1 MTYEI
6 FLAPRAKKQYE
17 NFDRHIRD
25 EIRSQLLSL
34 EHEPYDKGNIIKGH
48 KSELRYIKIAHTGVQ
63 YRAVFDIERDKN
75 EVSIVFVGSRENFYK
90 ELRRFMN

>member
-34 EHEPYDKGNIIKGH
+34 EHEPYDKGNSIKGR

>member
-17 NFDRHIRD
+17 GFDRHIQA
-25 EIRSQLLSL
+25 EIRSQLLAL
-34 EHEPYDKGNIIKGH
+34 EDDPYGKGNIIKGR
-48 KSELRYIKIAHTGVQ
+48 KSELHYIKMAHAGVQ
-63 YRAVFDIERDKN
+63 YRAVFDIAKSKK
-75 EVSIVFVGSRENFYK
+75 EVSVIFIGSRENFYK

>member
-17 NFDRHIRD
+17 NFDGPIRG

-34 EHEPYDKGNIIKGH
+34 EQEPYNKGNIIRGRN
-48 KSELRYIKIAHTGVQ
+48 SELRYIKIAPAGVQ
-63 YRAVFDIERDKN
+63 YRAVFEIERDKK
-75 EVSIVFVGSRENFYK
+75 EVTIMFVGSRENFYK